1 MLEGKELVYK
11 LGEYGEAS
19 LDVSSD
25 LKVVVEISAK
35 YEADLKAV
43 LKAYVAKT
51 PGQTDDK
58 VLAGALSLIALLEA
72 KGL

>member
-19 LDVSSD
+19 LDINSE
-25 LKVVVEISAK
+25 LEVEVQVAAK
-35 YEADLKAV
+35 YKASLKDV

-51 PGQTDDK
+51 PSSVDDK
-58 VLAGALSLIALLEA
+58 ILQGALSLLALLEA